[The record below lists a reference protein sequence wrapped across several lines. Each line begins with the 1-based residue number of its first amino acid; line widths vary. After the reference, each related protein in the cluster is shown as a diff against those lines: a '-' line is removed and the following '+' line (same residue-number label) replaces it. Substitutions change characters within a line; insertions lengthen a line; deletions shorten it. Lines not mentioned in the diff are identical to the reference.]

1 MDLVYKRYSNPMEL
15 IDNMISFSNF
25 SEFISELADN
35 VSDEKLYDIWKSK
48 VYDKSFADFKNE
60 MMSKWKKNTGIETS
74 ETMTDEEMETT
85 INDSYKIQI
94 VVSTPI
100 TAAMRPTAQKV
111 KSTRHSL
118 QPHNSK

>member
-25 SEFISELADN
+25 SEVISELADN

-60 MMSKWKKNTGIETS
+60 MMAKWKKNTGIETS

-85 INDSYKIQI
+85 INDSYKI
-94 VVSTPI
+94 
-100 TAAMRPTAQKV
+100 
-111 KSTRHSL
+111 L
-118 QPHNSK
+118 NSFNPNL

>member
-15 IDNMISFSNF
+15 IDNMISLSNF

-60 MMSKWKKNTGIETS
+60 MMAKWKKNTGIETS

-85 INDSYKIQI
+85 INDYYEI
-94 VVSTPI
+94 
-100 TAAMRPTAQKV
+100 
-111 KSTRHSL
+111 L
-118 QPHNSK
+118 NSFNPNL

>member
-15 IDNMISFSNF
+15 IDNMISLSNF

-60 MMSKWKKNTGIETS
+60 MMAKWKKNTGIETS
-74 ETMTDEEMETT
+74 EIMTDEEMETT
-85 INDSYKIQI
+85 INDSYEI
-94 VVSTPI
+94 
-100 TAAMRPTAQKV
+100 
-111 KSTRHSL
+111 L
-118 QPHNSK
+118 NSFNPNL

>member
-25 SEFISELADN
+25 SKFISELADN

-60 MMSKWKKNTGIETS
+60 MMAKWKKNTGIETS

-85 INDSYKIQI
+85 INDSYEILNNFN
-94 VVSTPI
+94 PN
-100 TAAMRPTAQKV
+100 
-111 KSTRHSL
+111 L
-118 QPHNSK
+118 

>member
-15 IDNMISFSNF
+15 IDNMISLSNF

-48 VYDKSFADFKNE
+48 VYDKSYADFKNE
-60 MMSKWKKNTGIETS
+60 MMAKWKKNAGIETS

-85 INDSYKIQI
+85 INDSYEI
-94 VVSTPI
+94 
-100 TAAMRPTAQKV
+100 
-111 KSTRHSL
+111 L
-118 QPHNSK
+118 NSFNPNL

>member
-25 SEFISELADN
+25 SEFILELADN

-60 MMSKWKKNTGIETS
+60 MMAKWKKNTGIETS

-85 INDSYKIQI
+85 INDSYEI
-94 VVSTPI
+94 
-100 TAAMRPTAQKV
+100 
-111 KSTRHSL
+111 L
-118 QPHNSK
+118 NSFNPNL

>member
-15 IDNMISFSNF
+15 IDNMISLSNF

-48 VYDKSFADFKNE
+48 VYDKSYADFKNE
-60 MMSKWKKNTGIETS
+60 MMAKWKKNTGIETS

-85 INDSYKIQI
+85 INDSYEI
-94 VVSTPI
+94 
-100 TAAMRPTAQKV
+100 
-111 KSTRHSL
+111 L
-118 QPHNSK
+118 NSFNPNL

>member
-15 IDNMISFSNF
+15 IDNMISLSNF

-48 VYDKSFADFKNE
+48 IYDKSFADFKNE
-60 MMSKWKKNTGIETS
+60 MMAKWKKNTGIETS

-85 INDSYKIQI
+85 INDSYEILNNFN
-94 VVSTPI
+94 PN
-100 TAAMRPTAQKV
+100 
-111 KSTRHSL
+111 L
-118 QPHNSK
+118 

>member
-15 IDNMISFSNF
+15 IDNMISLSNF

-60 MMSKWKKNTGIETS
+60 MMAKWKKNTGIETS

-85 INDSYKIQI
+85 INDSYLI
-94 VVSTPI
+94 
-100 TAAMRPTAQKV
+100 
-111 KSTRHSL
+111 L
-118 QPHNSK
+118 NSFNPNL

>member
-25 SEFISELADN
+25 SEFISELSDN

-60 MMSKWKKNTGIETS
+60 MMAKWKKNTGIETS

-85 INDSYKIQI
+85 INDSYEILNNFN
-94 VVSTPI
+94 PN
-100 TAAMRPTAQKV
+100 
-111 KSTRHSL
+111 L
-118 QPHNSK
+118 

>member
-15 IDNMISFSNF
+15 IDNMISLSNF

-60 MMSKWKKNTGIETS
+60 MMAKWKKNTGIETS

-85 INDSYKIQI
+85 INDSYKI
-94 VVSTPI
+94 
-100 TAAMRPTAQKV
+100 
-111 KSTRHSL
+111 L
-118 QPHNSK
+118 NSFNPNL

>member
-15 IDNMISFSNF
+15 IDNMISLSNF

-60 MMSKWKKNTGIETS
+60 MMAKWKKNTGIETS
-74 ETMTDEEMETT
+74 EIMTDEEMETT
-85 INDSYKIQI
+85 INDSYEILNNFN
-94 VVSTPI
+94 PN
-100 TAAMRPTAQKV
+100 
-111 KSTRHSL
+111 L
-118 QPHNSK
+118 

>member
-15 IDNMISFSNF
+15 IDNMISLSNF

-60 MMSKWKKNTGIETS
+60 MMAKWKKSTGIETS

-85 INDSYKIQI
+85 INDSYEI
-94 VVSTPI
+94 
-100 TAAMRPTAQKV
+100 
-111 KSTRHSL
+111 L
-118 QPHNSK
+118 NSFNPNL

>member
-15 IDNMISFSNF
+15 IDNMISLSNF

-35 VSDEKLYDIWKSK
+35 VSDEKLYDIWKPK

-60 MMSKWKKNTGIETS
+60 MMAKWKKNTGIETS

-85 INDSYKIQI
+85 INDSYEI
-94 VVSTPI
+94 
-100 TAAMRPTAQKV
+100 
-111 KSTRHSL
+111 L
-118 QPHNSK
+118 NSFNPNL

>member
-15 IDNMISFSNF
+15 IDNMISLSNF

-60 MMSKWKKNTGIETS
+60 MMAKWKKNTGIETS

-85 INDSYKIQI
+85 INDSYEILNNFN
-94 VVSTPI
+94 PN
-100 TAAMRPTAQKV
+100 
-111 KSTRHSL
+111 L
-118 QPHNSK
+118 

>member
-15 IDNMISFSNF
+15 IDNMISFSN
-25 SEFISELADN
+25 N

-60 MMSKWKKNTGIETS
+60 MMAKWKKNTGIETS

-85 INDSYKIQI
+85 INDSYEI
-94 VVSTPI
+94 
-100 TAAMRPTAQKV
+100 
-111 KSTRHSL
+111 L
-118 QPHNSK
+118 NSFNPNL

>member
-25 SEFISELADN
+25 SEFILELADN

-60 MMSKWKKNTGIETS
+60 MMAKWKKNTGIETS
-74 ETMTDEEMETT
+74 EIMSDEEMETT
-85 INDSYKIQI
+85 INDSYEILNNFN
-94 VVSTPI
+94 PN
-100 TAAMRPTAQKV
+100 
-111 KSTRHSL
+111 L
-118 QPHNSK
+118 

>member
-15 IDNMISFSNF
+15 IDNMISLSNF

-35 VSDEKLYDIWKSK
+35 VSEEKLYDIWKSK

-60 MMSKWKKNTGIETS
+60 MMAKWKKNTGIETS

-85 INDSYKIQI
+85 INDSYEI
-94 VVSTPI
+94 
-100 TAAMRPTAQKV
+100 
-111 KSTRHSL
+111 L
-118 QPHNSK
+118 NSFNPNL

>member
-15 IDNMISFSNF
+15 IDNTISFSNF

-60 MMSKWKKNTGIETS
+60 MMAKWKKNTGIETS

-85 INDSYKIQI
+85 INDSYEI
-94 VVSTPI
+94 
-100 TAAMRPTAQKV
+100 
-111 KSTRHSL
+111 L
-118 QPHNSK
+118 NSFNPNL

>member
-15 IDNMISFSNF
+15 IDNMISLSNF

-48 VYDKSFADFKNE
+48 VYDKSYTDFKNE
-60 MMSKWKKNTGIETS
+60 MMAKWKKNAGIETS

-85 INDSYKIQI
+85 INDSYEI
-94 VVSTPI
+94 
-100 TAAMRPTAQKV
+100 
-111 KSTRHSL
+111 L
-118 QPHNSK
+118 NSFNPNL

>member
-1 MDLVYKRYSNPMEL
+1 MDLIYKRYSNPMEL
-15 IDNMISFSNF
+15 IDNMISLSNF

-60 MMSKWKKNTGIETS
+60 MMAKWKKSTGIETS

-85 INDSYKIQI
+85 INDSYEI
-94 VVSTPI
+94 
-100 TAAMRPTAQKV
+100 
-111 KSTRHSL
+111 L
-118 QPHNSK
+118 NSFNPNL

>member
-15 IDNMISFSNF
+15 IDNMISLSNF

-48 VYDKSFADFKNE
+48 VYDKSYADFKNE
-60 MMSKWKKNTGIETS
+60 MMAKWKKNTGIETS

-85 INDSYKIQI
+85 INDSYEILNNFN
-94 VVSTPI
+94 PN
-100 TAAMRPTAQKV
+100 
-111 KSTRHSL
+111 L
-118 QPHNSK
+118 

>member
-15 IDNMISFSNF
+15 IDNMISLSNF

-60 MMSKWKKNTGIETS
+60 MMAKWKKNTGIETS

-85 INDSYKIQI
+85 INDSYKILNNFN
-94 VVSTPI
+94 PN
-100 TAAMRPTAQKV
+100 
-111 KSTRHSL
+111 L
-118 QPHNSK
+118 

>member
-15 IDNMISFSNF
+15 IDNMISLSNF

-35 VSDEKLYDIWKSK
+35 VSEEKLYDIWKSK

-60 MMSKWKKNTGIETS
+60 MMAKWKKNTGIETS

-85 INDSYKIQI
+85 INDSYEILNNFN
-94 VVSTPI
+94 PN
-100 TAAMRPTAQKV
+100 
-111 KSTRHSL
+111 L
-118 QPHNSK
+118 

>member
-48 VYDKSFADFKNE
+48 VYDKSFVDFKNE
-60 MMSKWKKNTGIETS
+60 MMAKWKKNTGIETS
-74 ETMTDEEMETT
+74 EIMTDEEMETT
-85 INDSYKIQI
+85 INDSYEILNNFN
-94 VVSTPI
+94 PN
-100 TAAMRPTAQKV
+100 
-111 KSTRHSL
+111 L
-118 QPHNSK
+118 

>member
-15 IDNMISFSNF
+15 IDNMISLSNF

-60 MMSKWKKNTGIETS
+60 MMAKWKKNTGIETS

-85 INDSYKIQI
+85 INDSYEI
-94 VVSTPI
+94 
-100 TAAMRPTAQKV
+100 
-111 KSTRHSL
+111 L
-118 QPHNSK
+118 NSFNPNL

>member
-15 IDNMISFSNF
+15 IDNMISLSNF

-35 VSDEKLYDIWKSK
+35 VSEEKLYDIWKSK

-60 MMSKWKKNTGIETS
+60 MMAKWKKNTGIETS

-85 INDSYKIQI
+85 INDSYKILNNFN
-94 VVSTPI
+94 PN
-100 TAAMRPTAQKV
+100 
-111 KSTRHSL
+111 L
-118 QPHNSK
+118 

>member
-25 SEFISELADN
+25 SEFILELADN

-48 VYDKSFADFKNE
+48 VYDKSYTDFKNE
-60 MMSKWKKNTGIETS
+60 MMAKWKKNTGIETS

-85 INDSYKIQI
+85 INDSYEILNNFN
-94 VVSTPI
+94 PN
-100 TAAMRPTAQKV
+100 
-111 KSTRHSL
+111 L
-118 QPHNSK
+118 

>member
-15 IDNMISFSNF
+15 IDNMISISNF

-60 MMSKWKKNTGIETS
+60 MMAKWKKNTGIETS

-85 INDSYKIQI
+85 INDSYEILNNFN
-94 VVSTPI
+94 PN
-100 TAAMRPTAQKV
+100 
-111 KSTRHSL
+111 L
-118 QPHNSK
+118 

>member
-15 IDNMISFSNF
+15 IDNMLSFSNF
-25 SEFISELADN
+25 SEFILELADN

-60 MMSKWKKNTGIETS
+60 MMAKWKKNTGIETS

-85 INDSYKIQI
+85 INDSYEI
-94 VVSTPI
+94 
-100 TAAMRPTAQKV
+100 
-111 KSTRHSL
+111 L
-118 QPHNSK
+118 NSFNPNL